1 MCELIRRIIIENIQD
16 REDFLHVLRC
26 LGALITAAGTCV
38 PKLGIGCDARATG
51 PSGVFQLDFLRS
63 GGPEPSACLCF
74 STENTLTITE
84 RDSVCE
90 RERDDRNVLFI
101 SILLHSSFNASSLR
115 ICFFHCCTHAFIYE
129 RVHAGRLQLTACTG
143 F

>member
-1 MCELIRRIIIENIQD
+1 MSFCIALSIEAPSRLLHLALTACRSMCELIRRIIIKNIQD

-74 STENTLTITE
+74 STESTLTITE
-84 RDSVCE
+84 RDSVCVCVCE
-90 RERDDRNVLFI
+90 
-101 SILLHSSFNASSLR
+101 
-115 ICFFHCCTHAFIYE
+115 
-129 RVHAGRLQLTACTG
+129 
-143 F
+143 